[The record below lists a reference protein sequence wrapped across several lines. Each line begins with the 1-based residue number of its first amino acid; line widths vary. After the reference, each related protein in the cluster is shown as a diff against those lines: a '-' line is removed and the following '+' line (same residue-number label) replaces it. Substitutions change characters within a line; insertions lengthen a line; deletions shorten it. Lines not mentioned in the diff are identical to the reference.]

1 MRIVILLTAL
11 LVAVSGCGRWV
22 TDYRAKINP
31 VVTPYFDVTG
41 IEVDVPYTLTTSEE
55 RIPAP
60 DADIVWQEPFSGD
73 RHKQVAAIFTE
84 AAEIGTKKLNGPRKV
99 TLKIEVKRFHAL
111 TEFARVWAENSGVH
125 HIIFTAQFLD
135 AKTDEPLFDPIPIQ
149 ADLIAYS
156 GRQSERARAAG
167 ETQQV
172 RITRHLAQTID
183 GWVGTGPDN
192 RGDFWRFGF

>member
-1 MRIVILLTAL
+1 MTL
-11 LVAVSGCGRWV
+11 LVAVTGCGRWE
-22 TDYRAKINP
+22 TSYHAKINP
-31 VVTPYFDVTG
+31 VVTPYFDVTR
-41 IEVDVPYTLTTSEE
+41 ISVDVPYSLSTSEE

-84 AAEIGTKKLNGPRKV
+84 AAEIGTASLNGPRKV
-99 TLKIEVKRFHAL
+99 ELKIEVKRFHAL
-111 TEFARVWAENSGVH
+111 TEFARVWAYNAGVH
-125 HIIFTAQFLD
+125 HIIFTAQFVD
-135 AKTDEPLFDPIPIQ
+135 ARTGEALFDPILVQ
-149 ADLIAYS
+149 SDLVAYS
-156 GRQSERARAAG
+156 GETSERAQKVG

-192 RGDFWRFGF
+192 RGHFWRFGF